1 MTNIRYGMLDF
12 HHYCWVLLCWVLLP
26 VALLLQLFLLSMDGK
41 AFHYYCC
48 YLYYYSNYLFNCFE
62 DKKRPPYTT
71 FTTTSTTLSTAAKWD
86 LLLLLLLFPL
96 LLLLFLLKLRWEAR
110 RPANKHLLRLTTWPP
125 HLPQPHCPFHILVII
140 TSSFTIAFQ
149 NCQWSVKV
157 PDLSNRTEERLKLK
171 SDISIKTWE
180 EPTLVVAEITCWWL
194 LSVSGNWFAT
204 SWSLYR
210 RFCAINT

>member
-1 MTNIRYGMLDF
+1 MN
-12 HHYCWVLLCWVLLP
+12 
-26 VALLLQLFLLSMDGK
+26 GK
-41 AFHYYCC
+41 AFHFYCC
-48 YLYYYSNYLFNCFE
+48 YLLYYSNYLFNWFE

-71 FTTTSTTLSTAAKWD
+71 FITTSTTLSTAAKWN
-86 LLLLLLLFPL
+86 LLLIL

-140 TSSFTIAFQ
+140 TLYFTIAFQ
-149 NCQWSVKV
+149 NFQRSVRV
-157 PDLSNRTEERLKLK
+157 PDLSNRNEEILKLK
-171 SDISIKTWE
+171 SDISMKTSA

-204 SWSLYR
+204 WRLYR